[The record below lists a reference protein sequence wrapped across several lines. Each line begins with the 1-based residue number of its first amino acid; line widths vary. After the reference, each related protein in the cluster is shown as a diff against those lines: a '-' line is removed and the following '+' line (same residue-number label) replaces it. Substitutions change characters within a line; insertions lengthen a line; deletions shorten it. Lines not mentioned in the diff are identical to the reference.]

1 MRRASRAVGILRTQT
16 SRLTMASDTSSMMT
30 VSFRLSRRRLSLD
43 VPFGLCAEFVAVEFT
58 IVTAEWLSVEQ
69 RW

>member
-1 MRRASRAVGILRTQT
+1 
-16 SRLTMASDTSSMMT
+16 MASDTSSMMT

-58 IVTAEWLSVEQ
+58 IVTAEWLRVER
-69 RW
+69 RWWAWCAAWREFDALLSP